1 MNLFKEDKTIVMR
14 WTMYSLFFLFFG
26 YGMGYIQPFE
36 KRMENLIVISVI
48 FALGTGMSVIAMSGL
63 RREGDNE

>member
-14 WTMYSLFFLFFG
+14 WLTFSCFFLFFG

-36 KRMENLIVISVI
+36 KRMENLIVVSVI
-48 FALGTGMSVIAMSGL
+48 FALGSGLGVVALSGL
-63 RREGDNE
+63 RVEDDNE

>member
-1 MNLFKEDKTIVMR
+1 
-14 WTMYSLFFLFFG
+14 MYSLFFLFFG

-48 FALGTGMSVIAMSGL
+48 FALGTGMSVIAISGL